1 MHSHQNGLM
10 SVISKNF
17 LHRQNVHIVSEAGPP
32 PTAKIDFFA
41 LSALKKC
48 FHPFSFVSSFL
59 NMI

>member
-17 LHRQNVHIVSEAGPP
+17 LHRRNVHIVSEAGAP

-41 LSALKKC
+41 
-48 FHPFSFVSSFL
+48 PFSFEKVLSPIL
-59 NMI
+59 IC